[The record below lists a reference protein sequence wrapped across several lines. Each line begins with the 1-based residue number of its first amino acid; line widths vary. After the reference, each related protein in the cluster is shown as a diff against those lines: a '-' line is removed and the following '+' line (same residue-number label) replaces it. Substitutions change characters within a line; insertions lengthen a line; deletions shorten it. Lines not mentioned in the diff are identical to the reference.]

1 MPQLANKK
9 LITSNMGENINRTL
23 TRQRTDQ
30 ANKAGNQNA
39 RTLRNLMGMKEDPNA
54 FGVTALSGSNSK
66 KK

>member
-1 MPQLANKK
+1 
-9 LITSNMGENINRTL
+9 MGENINRTL